1 MATTKAAGS
10 LTPHGAGR
18 CFDLFSTRQPQV
30 AAAGGS
36 PSTDVISA
44 VKILTLAGYKVH
56 LLHGD
61 QRLYASQSS
70 PQDLSGQAF
79 DAAVVSLLKLSRCSY
94 IVCPPARA

>member
-1 MATTKAAGS
+1 MATTKVAGS

-30 AAAGGS
+30 AAPG
-36 PSTDVISA
+36 TDVVSA

-61 QRLYASQSS
+61 HRLYASKSS
-70 PQDLSGQAF
+70 PRDLSGQAF